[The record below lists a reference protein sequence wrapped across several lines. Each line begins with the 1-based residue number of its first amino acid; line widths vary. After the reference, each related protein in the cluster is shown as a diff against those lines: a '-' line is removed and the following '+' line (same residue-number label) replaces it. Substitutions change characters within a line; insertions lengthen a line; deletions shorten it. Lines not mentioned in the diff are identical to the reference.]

1 MVQPN
6 KGVTLAS
13 FRAYVKPNGSVE
25 DLRAITDTQ
34 VATVY
39 YRHYRSAVNA
49 QALPAGIDYAVFDFA
64 VNSGPGRAA
73 QYLQAVLGVS
83 QDGRIGPATIA
94 AAEKADARAVIDALC
109 DNRLAFLKR
118 ITNKGK
124 RMWDTFGNGWQR
136 RVTEQARS
144 AVVRREGSRK
154 ENRPLVVDHGP
165 VQFRRAWS
173 RLVGWNGLAS
183 NRRDRLCRA
192 GVPRRHLPNAPADH
206 RGREG
211 DPGRAGVMFG
221 LRDWLKVAAGAALG
235 AAVMSVPVYL
245 YGKADGR
252 QIERAASLTRSV
264 ESLRERNA
272 TDDRFAT
279 WTTLLSAALL
289 AGCQTSAPALFCDG
303 WRKLSPSADTRN
315 FIIENDQP
323 FAEGVA
329 SYNGFGAQR
338 GCW

>member
-1 MVQPN
+1 
-6 KGVTLAS
+6 
-13 FRAYVKPNGSVE
+13 
-25 DLRAITDTQ
+25 
-34 VATVY
+34 
-39 YRHYRSAVNA
+39 
-49 QALPAGIDYAVFDFA
+49 
-64 VNSGPGRAA
+64 
-73 QYLQAVLGVS
+73 
-83 QDGRIGPATIA
+83 
-94 AAEKADARAVIDALC
+94 
-109 DNRLAFLKR
+109 
-118 ITNKGK
+118 
-124 RMWDTFGNGWQR
+124 
-136 RVTEQARS
+136 
-144 AVVRREGSRK
+144 
-154 ENRPLVVDHGP
+154 
-165 VQFRRAWS
+165 
-173 RLVGWNGLAS
+173 
-183 NRRDRLCRA
+183 
-192 GVPRRHLPNAPADH
+192 
-206 RGREG
+206 
-211 DPGRAGVMFG
+211 MFG